1 MTREQALK
9 VSALLFKIES
19 LETLYDEILGLES
32 LADVGDIDF
41 QEKLFNLIIDK
52 LDKTKKELEE
62 L

>member
-19 LETLYDEILGLES
+19 LETLHDEILGLES

-41 QEKLFNLIIDK
+41 QEKLLNLIIDK